1 MDHQEI
7 EKNEKNNDKNNNTP
21 YEVIPDDVRAYRDK
35 EYWNMRYQ
43 KRVNNQIEM
52 ITSEFTNT
60 RTFDWFKTYK
70 DLKPL
75 FNAHLT
81 RNSPKI
87 LMLGCGNSTLS
98 EDLYDDNANYHQITN
113 IDFSDIVIDQ
123 MYKRCHETHKEM
135 QWLVMDVRDLKFPDA
150 SFDYVIDKGTMDA
163 LMCDKGDV
171 WNPDE
176 DVVEN
181 VKKEVDEVVRVL
193 KPGGKFIYI
202 TFGQPHFRRR
212 HLERDCWKVEVETF
226 GEVFHYFFYLMTKMY

>member
-1 MDHQEI
+1 MDQEET
-7 EKNEKNNDKNNNTP
+7 EKNEKYIDNNDNDD
-21 YEVIPDDVRAYRDK
+21 VIPNDVRAYRDK
-35 EYWNMRYQ
+35 EYWDMRYQ
-43 KRVNNQIEM
+43 KEM
-52 ITSEFTNT
+52 ITSEINT
-60 RTFDWFKTYK
+60 KTFDWFKTYK

-75 FNAHLT
+75 FNVHLT
-81 RNSPKI
+81 HNSPKI

-98 EDLYDDNANYHQITN
+98 ENLYDDNTNYRQITN
-113 IDFSDIVIDQ
+113 IDFSKIVIDQ

-135 QWLVMDVRDLKFPDA
+135 QWLVMDVRNLKFSDT

-171 WNPDE
+171 WDPDQ

-181 VKKEVDEVVRVL
+181 VRKEVDEVVRVL

-212 HLERDCWKVEVETF
+212 HLKRDCWE
-226 GEVFHYFFYLMTKMY
+226 